1 MTSSKEK
8 IMQTLKNLLKMED
21 IYACMLV
28 SRGMAGIIPERKFFK
43 KEIIPI
49 WEKLQETTDQMFYL
63 IEEYERYGLKKISF
77 ELLEYEVIFF
87 IIPNTNT
94 SLVTISPSIA
104 NKGLIMMELSKT
116 REEIVKILK

>member
-8 IMQTLKNLLKMED
+8 IMQILKNLLKIED

-28 SRGMAGIIPERKFFK
+28 SRGMAGIIPERKFFR

-49 WEKLQETTDQMFYL
+49 WEKLQETTDQMFFL

-94 SLVTISPSIA
+94 SLVIISPSIA

-116 REEIVKILK
+116 REEIIKILK

>member
-8 IMQTLKNLLKMED
+8 IMQILKNLLKIED

-28 SRGMAGIIPERKFFK
+28 SRGMAGIIPERKFFR

-49 WEKLQETTDQMFYL
+49 WEKLQETTDQMFFL

-77 ELLEYEVIFF
+77 DLLEYEVIFF

-94 SLVTISPSIA
+94 SLVIISPSIA

-116 REEIVKILK
+116 REEIIKILK